1 MGRSTSKAKGTAHTP
16 PDEAVVVNGYTLLF
30 HPALVAQLE
39 RLLLGVTRDGT
50 RVSKSGTQSI
60 GTAATS
66 NAKVLAHLYHA
77 MLSDIPANP
86 AAAAYR
92 QGNGLGDKRRHW
104 FRDKFGTGR
113 FRLFFRFRQDLR
125 LIVYGWVNDSETL
138 HAYDSTTDAYRR
150 FGQML
155 DAGTPPDDW
164 PTLLAQAQAPESSAR
179 TRGALARAKK
189 LIK

>member
-1 MGRSTSKAKGTAHTP
+1 M
-16 PDEAVVVNGYTLLF
+16 VVNGYTLLF

-50 RVSKSGTQSI
+50 RESKSGTQSK

-66 NAKVLAHLYHA
+66 SAKVLAHLYFA
-77 MLSDIPANP
+77 MLGEIP
-86 AAAAYR
+86 
-92 QGNGLGDKRRHW
+92 
-104 FRDKFGTGR
+104 
-113 FRLFFRFRQDLR
+113 FRQDLR

-138 HAYDSTTDAYRR
+138 RSYGSTTDASRR

-155 DAGTPPDDW
+155 EAGTPPDDW
-164 PTLLAQAQAPESSAR
+164 PTLLTQAQAPESSAR
-179 TRGALARAKK
+179 TRGALASAKK

>member
-1 MGRSTSKAKGTAHTP
+1 MGRSTSKGKGTAHTP

-39 RLLLGVTRDGT
+39 QLILGVTRDGT
-50 RVSKSGTQSI
+50 REPKSGTQSK

-66 NAKVLAHLYHA
+66 SAKVLAHLYFA
-77 MLSDIPANP
+77 MLGEIPANP
-86 AAAAYR
+86 AAAVYR
-92 QGNGLGDKRRHW
+92 QGSGLGDKRRHW
-104 FRDKFGTGR
+104 FRDKFGAGR

-138 HAYDSTTDAYRR
+138 RAYGTYRR

-155 DAGTPPDDW
+155 EAGTPPDDW

-179 TRGALARAKK
+179 TRGALASAKK
-189 LIK
+189 VIK